1 MKKVKIAIA
10 DDQSLF
16 RKGVVSLLKENSDF
30 KVIIEVENGRS
41 LLDALVKCEK
51 NLPDIIF
58 MDVRMPEI
66 DGVEATK
73 QIVKKYPSIK
83 IIALSMFNSDEHILL
98 MHRVGAHGF
107 LTKDSVIDDLLDAVD
122 IVLDKGVYY
131 NENTSRVILENA
143 HKLIKSTSTISTNN
157 YLSSREM
164 DVIRLTCLEK
174 TNTEIAEELLL
185 SVRTIEWHKKNIY
198 NKLKIKSTIGLMK
211 YALENGL
218 I

>member
-1 MKKVKIAIA
+1 MKKIKIAIA

-30 KVIIEVENGRS
+30 KVVIEVENGRC
-41 LLDALVKCEK
+41 LLDALAKNEN
-51 NLPDIIF
+51 NLPDIVF
-58 MDVRMPEI
+58 MDIRMPEI

-73 QIVKKYPSIK
+73 RIVKKYSNIK

-107 LTKDSVIDDLLDAVD
+107 LTKDAVIDDLLDAVD
-122 IVLDKGVYY
+122 IVMDKGVYY

-143 HKLIKSTSTISTNN
+143 NKLIKSTSTISSNN
-157 YLSSREM
+157 QLSSREM
-164 DVIRLTCLEK
+164 DIVRLICIEK
-174 TNTEIAEELLL
+174 SNNEIADELSL

-198 NKLKIKSTIGLMK
+198 KKLDLKSSIGLMK